1 MKPKSILT
9 LTLLGLVV
17 ACTGFLLVRGFVGLD
32 VWGRGDSASAQ
43 ADAPPPADG
52 LIVYY
57 FNGNF
62 HCPTCDNFE
71 AYTRKTLQSDFAEPM
86 KQGRLQWRVVNVDV
100 PANRHFIREYRVIS
114 RMIVLATFRDGRQVR
129 SRSLDRIWDLVA
141 DEGDFTRYIREEVA
155 TEMRGVA
162 PSVAQPGAMLPSAE
176 ACRATSECSNHAS
189 EDGSMAPSA
198 FLLAAITAW
207 WMGICASIAPC
218 PLASNIL
225 AVSFLARQGGGR
237 GKILTRS
244 LAYAMGGML
253 AYAALGALAVWGVL
267 NVPIASQFLQKYIT
281 KVLGIVLILVGMV
294 LTGLL
299 KPRFRVAWRRCL
311 PEGLSP
317 FFGAVSEKWG
327 LSLNLGRLGTVPI
340 LKRPKMGTVPYAY
353 GAGLL
358 GAAVLGMLLFL
369 SFCPTTAWLFFGG
382 LLSTAIEEHS
392 PLLLPSLYGLG
403 AALPVMI
410 LGSLLAGGTQL
421 AGKVSGSLQTVEK
434 YTRLA
439 TGTLFV
445 AVGIWFC
452 LRNIL
457 GLF

>member
-1 MKPKSILT
+1 MKLKSILT

-17 ACTGFLLVRGFVGLD
+17 ACTGLLLARGFVGLD

-52 LIVYY
+52 LVVYY

-86 KQGRLQWRVVNVDV
+86 KLGRLQWRVVNVDL

-114 RMIVLATFRDGRQVR
+114 RMIVQATFQGGRQVR
-129 SRSLDRIWDLVA
+129 SRNLDRIWDLA
-141 DEGDFTRYIREEVA
+141 ANEGDFTRYIREEVA
-155 TEMRGVA
+155 TELRGVA
-162 PSVAQPGAMLPSAE
+162 PRVAPQ
-176 ACRATSECSNHAS
+176 RAAL
-189 EDGSMAPSA
+189 
-198 FLLAAITAW
+198 LLAAITAL

-218 PLASNIL
+218 PLTSNIL
-225 AVSFLARQGGGR
+225 AISFLARQGGGP

-244 LAYAMGGML
+244 LAYAAGGML

-267 NVPIASQFLQKYIT
+267 NVPLASQFLQKYMT
-281 KVLGIVLILVGMV
+281 KILGIVLILVGMV

-299 KPRFRVAWRRCL
+299 KPRFRLAWGRCL
-311 PEGLSP
+311 REGLSLSYKVKGQSP
-317 FFGAVSEKWG
+317 FSE
-327 LSLNLGRLGTVPI
+327 TA
-340 LKRPKMGTVPYAY
+340 PKMGTVPA
-353 GAGLL
+353 GAGLI

-382 LLSTAIEEHS
+382 LLSTAVEEHS

-421 AGKVSGSLQTVEK
+421 GGKVSGSLQTVEK

-445 AVGIWFC
+445 VVGTWFC
-452 LRNIL
+452 LRNVL